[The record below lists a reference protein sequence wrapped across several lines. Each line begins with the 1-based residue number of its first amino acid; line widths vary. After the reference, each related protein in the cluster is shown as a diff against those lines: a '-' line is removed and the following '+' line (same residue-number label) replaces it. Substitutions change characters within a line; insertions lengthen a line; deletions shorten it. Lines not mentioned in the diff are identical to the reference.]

1 MSARRMGTVLA
12 ALVLLLALQGCASW
26 PADVKLEEG
35 LYIGAQALD
44 DWQTAH
50 YKDYRN
56 DRELVSDAIIGH
68 KPSPR
73 SCLLF
78 GVASEAAHFALT
90 DALIDSGH
98 PDLARFWELGSTGFE
113 IGVEAKSFWI
123 TRRVLLGNHQG
134 VP

>member
-1 MSARRMGTVLA
+1 MSRL
-12 ALVLLLALQGCASW
+12 LLLAVMTLSLQACASW

-35 LYIGAQALD
+35 AYVAAQGLD

-56 DRELVSDAIIGH
+56 DREVYSDAIIGH

-73 SCLLF
+73 SCILW
-78 GVASEAAHFALT
+78 GVGSEAAHFAVT
-90 DALIDSGH
+90 DLLIDKGH
-98 PDLARFWELGSTGFE
+98 PDLARAWEISTTGFE
-113 IGVEAKSFWI
+113 IGVEAKGFWI
-123 TRRVLLGNHQG
+123 TRRVLLGHHQG